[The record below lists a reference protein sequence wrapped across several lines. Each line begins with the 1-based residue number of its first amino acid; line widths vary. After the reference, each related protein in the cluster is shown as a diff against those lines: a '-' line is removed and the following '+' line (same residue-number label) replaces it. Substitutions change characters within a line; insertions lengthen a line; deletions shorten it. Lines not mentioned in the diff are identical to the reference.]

1 MLCRGARK
9 KAVGRNLPS
18 SSEQTSAAG
27 VSSIEP
33 DREARGRLGTMSTSL
48 SAMSSQMTSAMFS
61 VIPTSVMPT
70 SIAGAFKDDA
80 QVRPRSVRIL
90 SLDVESGD
98 SAPAPLRSDRS
109 SDPPRRRS
117 NRIESNRSV
126 ARASPRSR
134 ARRSHAR
141 RPPRP
146 SLTRPDPP
154 RSPPANE
161 SNRPSVHPAPP
172 REIRSRTTV
181 ASSTPR

>member
-27 VSSIEP
+27 VSSNEP

-109 SDPPRRRS
+109 DRSSAPSIES
-117 NRIESNRSV
+117 NRIESIG
-126 ARASPRSR
+126 R
-134 ARRSHAR
+134 ARVSAITRAPLAR
-141 RPPRP
+141 TPTTAPF
-146 SLTRPDPP
+146 PDPP
-154 RSPPANE
+154 RPTAI
-161 SNRPSVHPAPP
+161 AA
-172 REIRSRTTV
+172 RE
-181 ASSTPR
+181 

>member
-27 VSSIEP
+27 VSSNEP

-109 SDPPRRRS
+109 DRS
-117 NRIESNRSV
+117 SAPSIESNRID
-126 ARASPRSR
+126 RSR
-134 ARRSHAR
+134 ARLRDHAR
-141 RPPRP
+141 
-146 SLTRPDPP
+146 
-154 RSPPANE
+154 A
-161 SNRPSVHPAPP
+161 A
-172 REIRSRTTV
+172 RTH
-181 ASSTPR
+181 ADHRALP